1 MQLLGPMLE
10 TASGQRGPSS
20 FPARTASEVNLVGVS
35 SAFLSPRSS
44 SPTLASASPRMPM
57 LTASQPSAF
66 RPGVAVAR
74 GWHVNTGQHGLGA
87 LKRLAAAQPTRERT
101 RTQ

>member
-1 MQLLGPMLE
+1 
-10 TASGQRGPSS
+10 
-20 FPARTASEVNLVGVS
+20 
-35 SAFLSPRSS
+35 
-44 SPTLASASPRMPM
+44 M